1 MTVCRLFS
9 EPLTDWIT
17 MVLPFGSVTPA
28 VATARGAA
36 HDGLLLLLLLLGDL
50 PRRLIVFGHRAC
62 NGATDGYVLRL
73 RDAAVNV
80 LFRPRLNNIKDLLS
94 NGKDLCREKSP

>member
-28 VATARGAA
+28 VATA
-36 HDGLLLLLLLLGDL
+36 HDGLLLLLGDL

>member
-1 MTVCRLFS
+1 
-9 EPLTDWIT
+9 

-28 VATARGAA
+28 
-36 HDGLLLLLLLLGDL
+36 HDGLLLLLLLGDL

-94 NGKDLCREKSP
+94 NGKDLCREKSS